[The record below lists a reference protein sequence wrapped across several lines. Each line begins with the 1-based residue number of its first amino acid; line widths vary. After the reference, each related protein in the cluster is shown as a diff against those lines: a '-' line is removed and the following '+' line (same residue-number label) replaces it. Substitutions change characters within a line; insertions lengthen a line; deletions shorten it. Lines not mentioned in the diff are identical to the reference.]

1 MFTLICGWLTG
12 YVIIHLS
19 GGNQERFL
27 NLALQKNIE
36 LANMHWLA
44 EDLLEAK
51 VNYKQVASLKKIA
64 KVTHCHMKIRLSKG
78 LPFAYKYAKQ
88 RKALMVGILIFA
100 VGIFCL
106 SQLVFSISVSP
117 KEDVG
122 DLDLA
127 KVLSTAQNLGL
138 KQGAIYK
145 TLDIEQIS
153 KDIRQEMPEI
163 SWVYIERSGTKV
175 DIQVAIRSTYSEE
188 EDSKTIGAIYASRT
202 ALIEEVLIK
211 QGYANVAVGDT
222 VKKGDLLVLD
232 QEDGRADAII
242 NARVWYEGYG
252 EGELSQEI
260 VTSAGGDQHI
270 YWLENQSG
278 NKLILWALP
287 QTEIA
292 DATYEQ
298 NRINAN
304 LGYED
309 YQLNFYQEILSPQFV
324 TYKSISD
331 QEAQNA
337 AFNQAMSSLE
347 NQIGKNNQVLTEDI
361 TYDLLDGVWAVT
373 IRWECKEEI
382 GVHADQ
388 L

>member
-1 MFTLICGWLTG
+1 MFTLIWGWLTG
-12 YVIIHLS
+12 YVIIHIT

-51 VNYKQVASLKKIA
+51 VNYKQVAALKKIA
-64 KVTHCHMKIRLSKG
+64 KVTHCHVKIRLSKG

-88 RKALMVGILIFA
+88 RKALMVGVLIFA

-106 SQLVFSISVSP
+106 SQLVFSVSVTP

-127 KVLSTAQNLGL
+127 KVLSTAQNFGL

-145 TLDIEQIS
+145 TLDVEQIS

-163 SWVYIERSGTKV
+163 SWVYIERNGTKV
-175 DIQVAIRSTYSEE
+175 DIQVAIRDSYSAE
-188 EDSKTIGAIYASRT
+188 EDAKTIGAIYANRT
-202 ALIEEVLIK
+202 ALVEEVLIK

-222 VKKGDLLVLD
+222 VQKGDLLVLD

-260 VTSAGGDQHI
+260 INPAGSDQHI

-278 NKLILWALP
+278 NKLILWSLP
-287 QTEIA
+287 QSKIE
-292 DATYEQ
+292 DATFAQ
-298 NRINAN
+298 SRVDAN
-304 LGYED
+304 LGYGD
-309 YQLNFYQEILSPQFV
+309 YHLDFYQEILSPEFV
-324 TYKSISD
+324 TYKTISD
-331 QEAQNA
+331 QNAQSA
-337 AFNQAMSSLE
+337 AYNQAMASLE
-347 NQIGKNNQVLTEDI
+347 NQIGENNQILTEDI
-361 TYDLLDGVWAVT
+361 TYDLLDGVWTVS